1 MDVEDAMTLSYEDFC
16 ARYMAPNRPV
26 LLRNVTDAWF
36 SKARQWRDGR
46 KINFKYLKEHYG
58 AALAP
63 NGTAGK
69 KYLKDWHFVHAF
81 GHDVYVCWD
90 HKEKSESDYRF
101 VYLGPAGSWTP
112 LHQDVFR
119 SYSWSV
125 NVCGRKK
132 WVFYH
137 PDDRWYHQVE
147 NLEDTISIN
156 HNWFNGYNVRELWDF
171 FKKEYAAVECELED
185 LKEMGLVGREFVDQC
200 QLVMRAN
207 TGINYLE
214 FRELL
219 YAKARELLEKR
230 EHPEDNSLAVAGS
243 DLLTHLRYVRDIL
256 QELNAALKTVDEDA
270 KFSVYFRKCALCFA
284 GTCLHSCVVATLA
297 ISMALKT
304 PEEEIAELR
313 QANDELYR
321 EHANEKAQM
330 QAAVEQERLR
340 TAELTQT
347 VEAITEENGQ
357 WRESYAALDE
367 AKRYAEEQIEE
378 TRRYAEEQFA
388 AEKAELEEQIAQL
401 EESVKNCT
409 SQMVDDLAE
418 LERLRASDASHEQQ
432 QAELQRQ
439 LDERDDRFAQLSAEY
454 DTLRVQYDQLQ
465 QAQYDAQKT
474 HEDALAAKQQD
485 LTSSGNKVEDLQTQV
500 ASLESQLKAASAD
513 EDVREANQSA
523 LLRRAEQKIQ
533 EKQEQLDE
541 VNARVKGLE
550 DELALLSLTGPGG
563 NDYTARIRGLQQEVF
578 VKSEQLVQQGEKH
591 LRVAGLFD
599 KTKSELVQL
608 REEVGNSN
616 TGMDDSLYQHVK
628 LEELVRLRL
637 KAFEHEWQLAGGP
650 TPSSSTLDPAT
661 DEGQDSAESSSCHLA
676 NVENFSALD
685 ALGLGGVGR
694 LEREMRVLRSRN
706 KRLIERTERLESE
719 LDSAQAGLRD
729 LQSMREKMVE
739 MVGRERVEKEL
750 RAKSE
755 QTNKELGEKVAALS
769 EHAQRRVDKELL
781 ETRDKLA
788 SATRKNAAQDAKVAE
803 LEQGARI
810 LEDQLRLMD
819 EKFIDVRNKLDWT
832 RSSARKENKQL
843 SAELR
848 SLRMKWQ
855 MESDAGALSG
865 LPDWAPPASVP
876 KFSKKAP
883 LGTSSSE
890 SRLPTPKASNNGLS
904 PVVAAVVQDAL
915 AIGNGARVKFDIPK
929 LPQPESDAVHVA
941 LVWHNLRLIPNG
953 LADKSDTKPGSL
965 MLCRL
970 LVTVAVLLP
979 PNSALSSPRDRG
991 PLFNGSVVVR
1001 SLDVKGYEAI
1011 LADSESVWVV
1021 DYYSSWCA
1029 HCRMFAP
1036 KWEKVG
1042 EFYHESKVVQVGAVD
1057 CNQHKDV
1064 CQREEVHAYPSVK
1077 AHHAKPVVEW
1087 VEKLLAEHGIESGM
1101 DISTIVEET
1110 KLRRN
1115 DVDEEG
1121 GVLNDDTSIQMKYK
1135 RLRDAGKAAMLA
1147 LENSFFIGTP
1157 VLEGE
1162 RYAAALKWVNAL
1174 ADTFPVEGN
1183 RVAVAKLV
1191 DRVKTQRSW
1200 PLAEWNELIEK
1211 WRPTARETSFLA
1223 ICSIHGETK
1232 TPNGRGGIGSQRFIW
1247 TTRGGGVAW
1256 KMHNSVNK
1264 RLHRD
1269 QWPSTSSCPS
1279 CYIDI
1284 GGPVSIGMSL
1294 IHEDGMVTYVTSV
1307 YGHEDEALF
1316 DEIIMAVH
1324 GSHIYVPSGF
1334 FSAITG
1340 VTLFFAL
1347 LAVVLKTQ
1355 RHRFVTSKESG
1366 HMA

>member
-1 MDVEDAMTLSYEDFC
+1 
-16 ARYMAPNRPV
+16 
-26 LLRNVTDAWF
+26 
-36 SKARQWRDGR
+36 
-46 KINFKYLKEHYG
+46 
-58 AALAP
+58 
-63 NGTAGK
+63 
-69 KYLKDWHFVHAF
+69 
-81 GHDVYVCWD
+81 
-90 HKEKSESDYRF
+90 
-101 VYLGPAGSWTP
+101 
-112 LHQDVFR
+112 
-119 SYSWSV
+119 
-125 NVCGRKK
+125 
-132 WVFYH
+132 
-137 PDDRWYHQVE
+137 
-147 NLEDTISIN
+147 
-156 HNWFNGYNVRELWDF
+156 
-171 FKKEYAAVECELED
+171 
-185 LKEMGLVGREFVDQC
+185 
-200 QLVMRAN
+200 
-207 TGINYLE
+207 
-214 FRELL
+214 
-219 YAKARELLEKR
+219 
-230 EHPEDNSLAVAGS
+230 
-243 DLLTHLRYVRDIL
+243 
-256 QELNAALKTVDEDA
+256 
-270 KFSVYFRKCALCFA
+270 
-284 GTCLHSCVVATLA
+284 
-297 ISMALKT
+297 MALKT

-388 AEKAELEEQIAQL
+388 AEKAELKEQIAQL

-608 REEVGNSN
+608 REEVGNVRRVLLRGIGLDSTITSQN

-769 EHAQRRVDKELL
+769 EHVEKLMVHLKHEAAAKTRAVEAQRRVDKELL

-865 LPDWAPPASVP
+865 LPDWAPPVSVP

-929 LPQPESDAVHVA
+929 LPQPESDA
-941 LVWHNLRLIPNG
+941 
-953 LADKSDTKPGSL
+953 
-965 MLCRL
+965 
-970 LVTVAVLLP
+970 
-979 PNSALSSPRDRG
+979 
-991 PLFNGSVVVR
+991 
-1001 SLDVKGYEAI
+1001 
-1011 LADSESVWVV
+1011 
-1021 DYYSSWCA
+1021 
-1029 HCRMFAP
+1029 
-1036 KWEKVG
+1036 
-1042 EFYHESKVVQVGAVD
+1042 
-1057 CNQHKDV
+1057 
-1064 CQREEVHAYPSVK
+1064 
-1077 AHHAKPVVEW
+1077 
-1087 VEKLLAEHGIESGM
+1087 
-1101 DISTIVEET
+1101 
-1110 KLRRN
+1110 
-1115 DVDEEG
+1115 
-1121 GVLNDDTSIQMKYK
+1121 
-1135 RLRDAGKAAMLA
+1135 
-1147 LENSFFIGTP
+1147 GTP
-1157 VLEGE
+1157 
-1162 RYAAALKWVNAL
+1162 WS
-1174 ADTFPVEGN
+1174 D
-1183 RVAVAKLV
+1183 AKLSV
-1191 DRVKTQRSW
+1191 LQRQFRR
-1200 PLAEWNELIEK
+1200 A
-1211 WRPTARETSFLA
+1211 
-1223 ICSIHGETK
+1223 
-1232 TPNGRGGIGSQRFIW
+1232 
-1247 TTRGGGVAW
+1247 
-1256 KMHNSVNK
+1256 
-1264 RLHRD
+1264 
-1269 QWPSTSSCPS
+1269 
-1279 CYIDI
+1279 
-1284 GGPVSIGMSL
+1284 
-1294 IHEDGMVTYVTSV
+1294 
-1307 YGHEDEALF
+1307 
-1316 DEIIMAVH
+1316 
-1324 GSHIYVPSGF
+1324 
-1334 FSAITG
+1334 
-1340 VTLFFAL
+1340 
-1347 LAVVLKTQ
+1347 
-1355 RHRFVTSKESG
+1355 
-1366 HMA
+1366 

>member
-1 MDVEDAMTLSYEDFC
+1 
-16 ARYMAPNRPV
+16 
-26 LLRNVTDAWF
+26 
-36 SKARQWRDGR
+36 
-46 KINFKYLKEHYG
+46 
-58 AALAP
+58 
-63 NGTAGK
+63 
-69 KYLKDWHFVHAF
+69 
-81 GHDVYVCWD
+81 
-90 HKEKSESDYRF
+90 
-101 VYLGPAGSWTP
+101 
-112 LHQDVFR
+112 
-119 SYSWSV
+119 
-125 NVCGRKK
+125 
-132 WVFYH
+132 
-137 PDDRWYHQVE
+137 
-147 NLEDTISIN
+147 
-156 HNWFNGYNVRELWDF
+156 
-171 FKKEYAAVECELED
+171 
-185 LKEMGLVGREFVDQC
+185 
-200 QLVMRAN
+200 
-207 TGINYLE
+207 
-214 FRELL
+214 
-219 YAKARELLEKR
+219 
-230 EHPEDNSLAVAGS
+230 
-243 DLLTHLRYVRDIL
+243 
-256 QELNAALKTVDEDA
+256 
-270 KFSVYFRKCALCFA
+270 
-284 GTCLHSCVVATLA
+284 
-297 ISMALKT
+297 MALKT

-330 QAAVEQERLR
+330 QAA
-340 TAELTQT
+340 
-347 VEAITEENGQ
+347 NGQ

-409 SQMVDDLAE
+409 AGAAS
-418 LERLRASDASHEQQ
+418 RLGRIARTATGRTP
-432 QAELQRQ
+432 RQ

-454 DTLRVQYDQLQ
+454 DTLR
-465 QAQYDAQKT
+465 AQYDAQKT

-523 LLRRAEQKIQ
+523 LLQ
-533 EKQEQLDE
+533 KQEQLDE

-608 REEVGNSN
+608 REEVGNVRRVLLRGIGLDSTITSQD

-628 LEELVRLRL
+628 LEEL
-637 KAFEHEWQLAGGP
+637 
-650 TPSSSTLDPAT
+650 
-661 DEGQDSAESSSCHLA
+661 
-676 NVENFSALD
+676 
-685 ALGLGGVGR
+685 
-694 LEREMRVLRSRN
+694 
-706 KRLIERTERLESE
+706 RTERLESE

-769 EHAQRRVDKELL
+769 EHVEKLMVHLKHEAAAKARAVEAQRRVDKELL

-843 SAELR
+843 SAELHGKR
-848 SLRMKWQ
+848 RWGSEWVTRL
-855 MESDAGALSG
+855 GATT
-865 LPDWAPPASVP
+865 SVP

-929 LPQPESDAVHVA
+929 LPQPESDAGTP
-941 LVWHNLRLIPNG
+941 W
-953 LADKSDTKPGSL
+953 SDAKL
-965 MLCRL
+965 L

-1001 SLDVKGYEAI
+1001 SLD
-1011 LADSESVWVV
+1011 SVWVV

-1077 AHHAKPVVEW
+1077 AHHVNMEVRGRKKAKPVVEW

-1174 ADTFPVEGN
+1174 ADTFQWKG
-1183 RVAVAKLV
+1183 
-1191 DRVKTQRSW
+1191 T
-1200 PLAEWNELIEK
+1200 WNELIEK
-1211 WRPTARETSFLA
+1211 WRPTARETSFSSDLFDSRGDEDSEWA
-1223 ICSIHGETK
+1223 VCETY
-1232 TPNGRGGIGSQRFIW
+1232 TCGLWSLFHSM
-1247 TTRGGGVAW
+1247 TTRDIKSGNAVEAWKPSDTECRQHFMEANPESLVEELAASDSYGPHAVVVWAW

>member
-26 LLRNVTDAWF
+26 LLRKSRTRGFRRRGSGVMDEKLTLNE
-36 SKARQWRDGR
+36 
-46 KINFKYLKEHYG
+46 YLDLIE
-58 AALAP
+58 

-81 GHDVYVCWD
+81 GHDVYVWWD

-101 VYLGPAGSWTP
+101 VYL
-112 LHQDVFR
+112 DVFR

-137 PDDRWYHQVE
+137 PDDESKLKDRFGRLVVSDVTVGNIDKENYPHFHEAKPVYVIQETGDAIFVPSGWYHQVE

-171 FKKEYAAVECELED
+171 FKKEYAAV
-185 LKEMGLVGREFVDQC
+185 
-200 QLVMRAN
+200 
-207 TGINYLE
+207 
-214 FRELL
+214 ELL

-270 KFSVYFRKCALCFA
+270 KEMKQGADAPSKIVFSLFSQVRPVLC
-284 GTCLHSCVVATLA
+284 GTCLHSFGRGKA
-297 ISMALKT
+297 IRRGADRGDKKIRGGAIRS
-304 PEEEIAELR
+304 
-313 QANDELYR
+313 R
-321 EHANEKAQM
+321 EGRA
-330 QAAVEQERLR
+330 
-340 TAELTQT
+340 
-347 VEAITEENGQ
+347 
-357 WRESYAALDE
+357 
-367 AKRYAEEQIEE
+367 
-378 TRRYAEEQFA
+378 
-388 AEKAELEEQIAQL
+388 EEQIAQL

-485 LTSSGNKVEDLQTQV
+485 LTSSGNK
-500 ASLESQLKAASAD
+500 
-513 EDVREANQSA
+513 
-523 LLRRAEQKIQ
+523 
-533 EKQEQLDE
+533 EQLDE

-750 RAKSE
+750 QCRAGRKS
-755 QTNKELGEKVAALS
+755 G
-769 EHAQRRVDKELL
+769 RVGA
-781 ETRDKLA
+781 R
-788 SATRKNAAQDAKVAE
+788 
-803 LEQGARI
+803 ARI

-865 LPDWAPPASVP
+865 LPDWAPPVSVP

-929 LPQPESDAVHVA
+929 LPQPESDAVT
-941 LVWHNLRLIPNG
+941 L
-953 LADKSDTKPGSL
+953 
-965 MLCRL
+965 
-970 LVTVAVLLP
+970 AVLLP

-1064 CQREEVHAYPSVK
+1064 CQREEVNMEVRGRK
-1077 AHHAKPVVEW
+1077 KAKPVVEW

-1211 WRPTARETSFLA
+1211 WRPTARETSF
-1223 ICSIHGETK
+1223 
-1232 TPNGRGGIGSQRFIW
+1232 RVF
-1247 TTRGGGVAW
+1247 
-1256 KMHNSVNK
+1256 
-1264 RLHRD
+1264 
-1269 QWPSTSSCPS
+1269 
-1279 CYIDI
+1279 
-1284 GGPVSIGMSL
+1284 
-1294 IHEDGMVTYVTSV
+1294 
-1307 YGHEDEALF
+1307 
-1316 DEIIMAVH
+1316 
-1324 GSHIYVPSGF
+1324 
-1334 FSAITG
+1334 
-1340 VTLFFAL
+1340 
-1347 LAVVLKTQ
+1347 
-1355 RHRFVTSKESG
+1355 
-1366 HMA
+1366 